1 MSQKLG
7 YELLKKRFGDEYA
20 RRIKKAYEGKETITS
35 IAKDYGIS
43 RQAVSSTIIKYLGYK
58 KRANTIQRE
67 TIINRFIDSK
77 IKRFPKLKRFLNEL
91 RKALLAIE
99 NGELKK
105 INKRTAF
112 VIYNNDNE
120 KPFFFRFRSFLCSSS
135 LIVLWT
141 PNERHTGNYII
152 ISPLGIAIKYLN
164 KGYASVKNYEFVMK
178 KDEIIKLLKEF

>member
-7 YELLKKRFGDEYA
+7 YELLKKRFGDKYA

-35 IAKDYGIS
+35 IAKDYGVS

-58 KRANTIQRE
+58 KRANIIQRE

-91 RKALLAIE
+91 RKALIAIK

-105 INKRTAF
+105 INNRTAF
-112 VIYNNDNE
+112 VIYNNSSE

-135 LIVLWT
+135 LVVLWT
-141 PNERHTGNYII
+141 PNERHAGNYII
-152 ISPLGIAIKYLN
+152 ISPLGIAIKYLP
-164 KGYASVKNYEFVMK
+164 KGYASIKNHEIVMK
-178 KDEIIKLLKEF
+178 KNEIIKLLKEF